1 MQIPQFTEQHAELL
15 SAFLSTQPGAMSLTQ
30 SQGYLF
36 GIICSPEPLEVHQ
49 WLENILPNTA
59 NDLDED
65 MLFLFMALH
74 HQVSE
79 QVFELGYKLPAK
91 FEREFCQQWSTGFL
105 TASQSYTHTLL
116 SSEQLEV
123 QYKQALESAQATLS
137 FFALDKP
144 TITQI
149 AEQNNIDE
157 SHLCE
162 QQYELMGDFALGFA
176 ELIEIVALNS
186 GLYTDE
192 GWDE

>member
-1 MQIPQFTEQHAELL
+1 MQIPQFTEQHAKLL
-15 SAFLSTQPGAMSLTQ
+15 SEFLNTQSGAMSLTQ

-36 GIICSPEPLEVHQ
+36 GVICSPEPLEVHQ

-79 QVFELGYKLPAK
+79 QVFELGYKLPAE
-91 FEREFCQQWSTGFL
+91 FEYDFCQQWSAGFL
-105 TASQSYTHTLL
+105 TASQAYTHKLL
-116 SSEQLEV
+116 ASEQLGS

-144 TITQI
+144 IIAQI
-149 AEQNNIDE
+149 AQRNNIDE
-157 SHLCE
+157 LHLCE

-192 GWDE
+192 GWEE

>member
-1 MQIPQFTEQHAELL
+1 MQIPQFTEQHAKLL
-15 SAFLSTQPGAMSLTQ
+15 SEFLTTQPGAMSLIQ

-36 GIICSPEPLEVHQ
+36 GVICSPEPLEVHQ
-49 WLENILPNTA
+49 WLENILPDTA

-79 QVFELGYKLPAK
+79 QVFELGYKLPAE
-91 FEREFCQQWSTGFL
+91 FEYDFCQQWSAGFL
-105 TASQSYTHTLL
+105 TASQAYTHKLL
-116 SSEQLEV
+116 ASKQLDI

-144 TITQI
+144 KIAQI
-149 AEQNNIDE
+149 AQQNNIDE
-157 SHLCE
+157 LHLCA

>member
-1 MQIPQFTEQHAELL
+1 MQIPQFTEQHAKLL
-15 SAFLSTQPGAMSLTQ
+15 SEFLTTRPGAMSLIQ

-36 GIICSPEPLEVHQ
+36 GTICSPEPLEVHQ
-49 WLENILPNTA
+49 WLEQILPNTA

-79 QVFELGYKLPAK
+79 QVFELGYKLPAE
-91 FEREFCQQWSTGFL
+91 FDLEFCQQWSAGFL
-105 TASQSYTHTLL
+105 TASQTYTHKLL
-116 SSEQLEV
+116 QSEQLDI

-144 TITQI
+144 RIAQI
-149 AEQNNIDE
+149 AQQNNIDE
-157 SHLCE
+157 LHLCA

>member
-1 MQIPQFTEQHAELL
+1 MQIPQFTEQHAKLL
-15 SAFLSTQPGAMSLTQ
+15 SEFLTTQPGAMSLIQ

-36 GIICSPEPLEVHQ
+36 GTICSPEPLEVHQ
-49 WLENILPNTA
+49 WLEQILPNTA

-79 QVFELGYKLPAK
+79 QVFELGYKLPVE
-91 FEREFCQQWSTGFL
+91 FDLEFCQQWSAGFL
-105 TASQSYTHTLL
+105 TASQTYTHKLL
-116 SSEQLEV
+116 QSEQLDI

-144 TITQI
+144 KIAQI
-149 AEQNNIDE
+149 AQQNNIDE
-157 SHLCE
+157 LHLCA

>member
-1 MQIPQFTEQHAELL
+1 MQIPQFTEQHAKLL
-15 SAFLSTQPGAMSLTQ
+15 SEFLTTQPGAMSLIQ

-36 GIICSPEPLEVHQ
+36 GTICSPEPLEVHQ
-49 WLENILPNTA
+49 WLEQILPNTA

-79 QVFELGYKLPAK
+79 QVFELGYKLPVE
-91 FEREFCQQWSTGFL
+91 FDLEFCQQWSAGFL
-105 TASQSYTHTLL
+105 TASQTYTHKLL
-116 SSEQLEV
+116 QSEQLDI

-137 FFALDKP
+137 FFALDAP
-144 TITQI
+144 TIAQI
-149 AEQNNIDE
+149 AQQNNIDE
-157 SHLCE
+157 LHLCA

>member
-1 MQIPQFTEQHAELL
+1 MQIPQFTEQHAKLL
-15 SAFLSTQPGAMSLTQ
+15 SEFLNTQSGAMSLTQ

-36 GIICSPEPLEVHQ
+36 GVICSPEPLEVHQ
-49 WLENILPNTA
+49 WLENILPDTA

-79 QVFELGYKLPAK
+79 QVFELGYKLPAE
-91 FEREFCQQWSTGFL
+91 FEYDFCQQWSAGFL
-105 TASQSYTHTLL
+105 TASQAYTHKLL
-116 SSEQLEV
+116 ASKQLDI

-144 TITQI
+144 IIKQI
-149 AEQNNIDE
+149 AQQNNIDE
-157 SHLCE
+157 LHLCE

-192 GWDE
+192 GWEE

>member
-1 MQIPQFTEQHAELL
+1 MQIPQFTEQHAKLL
-15 SAFLSTQPGAMSLTQ
+15 SEFLTTQPGAMSLIQ

-36 GIICSPEPLEVHQ
+36 GTICSPEPLEVHQ
-49 WLENILPNTA
+49 WLEQILPNTA

-79 QVFELGYKLPAK
+79 QVFELGYKLPAE
-91 FEREFCQQWSTGFL
+91 FDLEFCQQWSAGFL
-105 TASQSYTHTLL
+105 TASQTYTHKLL
-116 SSEQLEV
+116 QSEQLDI

-137 FFALDKP
+137 FFALDAP
-144 TITQI
+144 TIAQI
-149 AEQNNIDE
+149 AQQNNIDE
-157 SHLCE
+157 LHLCA

>member
-1 MQIPQFTEQHAELL
+1 MQIPQFTEQHAKLL
-15 SAFLSTQPGAMSLTQ
+15 SEFLTTQPGAMSLIQ

-36 GIICSPEPLEVHQ
+36 GTICSPEPLEVHQ
-49 WLENILPNTA
+49 WLEQILPNTA

-79 QVFELGYKLPAK
+79 QVFELGYKLPAE
-91 FEREFCQQWSTGFL
+91 FDREFCQQWSAGFL
-105 TASQSYTHTLL
+105 TASQTYTHKLL
-116 SSEQLEV
+116 QSEQLDI

-137 FFALDKP
+137 FFALDAP
-144 TITQI
+144 TIAQI
-149 AEQNNIDE
+149 AQQNNIDE
-157 SHLCE
+157 LHLCE

>member
-1 MQIPQFTEQHAELL
+1 MQIPQFTEQHAKLL
-15 SAFLSTQPGAMSLTQ
+15 SEFLNTQSGAMSLTQ

-36 GIICSPEPLEVHQ
+36 GVICSPEPLEVHQ
-49 WLENILPNTA
+49 WLENILPDTA

-79 QVFELGYKLPAK
+79 QVFELGYKLPAE
-91 FEREFCQQWSTGFL
+91 FEYDFCQQWSAGFL
-105 TASQSYTHTLL
+105 TASQAYTHKLL
-116 SSEQLEV
+116 ASKQLDI

-137 FFALDKP
+137 FFALDKQ
-144 TITQI
+144 IIAQI
-149 AEQNNIDE
+149 AQQNNIDE
-157 SHLCE
+157 LHLCE

-192 GWDE
+192 GWEE